1 MRDIKFRGLTVN
13 NDWVIGNLSIPKK
26 RLEGYEI
33 AQGHSYIS
41 NKSGSPFA
49 YDVRPETVGQFI
61 GATDKN
67 NKDLYEGDIIKH
79 NGTLF
84 RVKWSVTQL
93 GFVCVDWKHKTHGGW
108 FNWRSGEWMVR
119 VRKYIELVGNI
130 HANPEL
136 LEKTK

>member
-1 MRDIKFRGLTVN
+1 MKFRGQRVDNKEFVYGDLMTKY
-13 NDWVIGNLSIPKK
+13 IH
-26 RLEGYEI
+26 
-33 AQGHSYIS
+33 HSNSTIVE
-41 NKSGSPFA
+41 SGCIYHEVFI
-49 YDVRPETVGQFI
+49 ETVGRFI
-61 GATDKN
+61 GVTEKN
-67 NKDLYEGDIIKH
+67 NKELYEGDIIKH